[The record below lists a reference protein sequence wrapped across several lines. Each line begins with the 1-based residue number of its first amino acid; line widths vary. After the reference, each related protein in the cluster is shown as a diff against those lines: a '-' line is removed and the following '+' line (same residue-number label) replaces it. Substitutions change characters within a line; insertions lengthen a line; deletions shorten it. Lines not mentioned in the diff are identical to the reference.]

1 MKQTIYILTLIVA
14 FLIYSFC
21 GQSVVANEVDSIK
34 ISAKSEGYL
43 LDGLLLK
50 KSNDQKKKPVVIFL
64 GGSGNSSHRTNYK
77 DFVQFFLEKTFLEN
91 GFAVAYFDKRGLGK
105 SQGTWYETTFEQR
118 ALDAKNVALEIQ
130 KSAFID
136 VNKVFLI
143 GHSQGGWIVQI
154 ALSQFPEVFAGG
166 VSMAGA
172 TFGVKKQL
180 INDYQSDFICEK
192 GFDEREAL
200 DKATRKVDRDLF
212 IVSLIGRKGNW
223 KQLKLIKNFEP
234 EPYLKRINKPLLFM
248 LAENDELVN
257 STWAIDELK
266 RLFPNNLPLAF
277 EVYLAPGQSHSFKV
291 APKCYKGRL
300 SDIYYS
306 ESTNQKLFSWIS
318 KQAGIN

>member
-1 MKQTIYILTLIVA
+1 MKQTIHILTLIAA
-14 FLIYSFC
+14 FLTYSSC
-21 GQSVVANEVDSIK
+21 GQPVVANEVDSIK
-34 ISAKSEGYL
+34 ISAKSEEYL

-64 GGSGNSSHRTNYK
+64 VGSGNSSHRTNYK
-77 DFVQFFLEKTFLEN
+77 DFAQFFLEKTFLEN

-105 SQGTWYETTFEQR
+105 SQGTWHETTFEQR

-180 INDYQSDFICEK
+180 INDYQSDFICKK

-200 DKATRKVDRDLF
+200 DKATRKVNRDLF
-212 IVSLIGRKGNW
+212 IVSLLGRKGNW

-291 APKCYKGRL
+291 APKCDRERL

-306 ESTNQKLFSWIS
+306 ENTNQKLFSWIS

>member
-1 MKQTIYILTLIVA
+1 MKETIYTLTLIVA
-14 FLIYSFC
+14 FITISSF
-21 GQSVVANEVDSIK
+21 GHPAFANEVDSIK

-43 LDGLLLK
+43 LDGILLK
-50 KSNDQKKKPVVIFL
+50 KSGDQQKRPAVIFL
-64 GGSGNSSHRTNYK
+64 VGSGNSSHRTNYK
-77 DFVQFFLEKTFLEN
+77 DFIQFFLEKTFLEN
-91 GFAVAYFDKRGLGK
+91 GFAVAYFDKRGIGK
-105 SQGTWYETTFEQR
+105 SQGIWYETTFEQR
-118 ALDAKNVALEIQ
+118 ALDAKNVAVEIQ
-130 KSAFID
+130 KLNFID
-136 VNKVFLI
+136 INKVFLI

-154 ALSQFPEVFAGG
+154 ALSQYPEVFAGG

-180 INDYQSDFICEK
+180 INDYQSDYICEK

-200 DKATRKVDRDLF
+200 DKAKRKVDRDLF

-234 EPYLKRINKPLLFM
+234 EPYLKKINKPFLIM

-257 STWAIDELK
+257 STWATDELK

-277 EVYLAPGQSHSFKV
+277 EVYLSPGQSHSFKI
-291 APKCYKGRL
+291 APKCYNGK
-300 SDIYYS
+300 SADIFYS

-318 KQAGIN
+318 RQAGIN

>member
-1 MKQTIYILTLIVA
+1 MKQIKPILTIIFA
-14 FLIYSFC
+14 FLIFGTC
-21 GQSVVANEVDSIK
+21 GLPALANEVDTIK
-34 ISAKSEGYL
+34 IKAISEGFL
-43 LDGLLLK
+43 LDGILLK
-50 KSNDQKKKPVVIFL
+50 KSGDQQKRPVVIFL
-64 GGSGNSSHRTNYK
+64 VGSGNSSHRTNYK
-77 DFVQFFLEKTFLEN
+77 DFTQFFLEKTFLEN
-91 GFAVAYFDKRGLGK
+91 GFAVAYFDKRGIGK

-130 KSAFID
+130 KSSFID
-136 VNKVFLI
+136 INKVFLI

-180 INDYQSDFICEK
+180 VNDYQSDFICEK
-192 GFDEREAL
+192 GFEEREAL

-212 IVSLIGRKGNW
+212 IVSLLGRKGNW

-277 EVYLAPGQSHSFKV
+277 EVYLAPGQSHSFEI
-291 APKCYKGRL
+291 APKCYNGKL
-300 SDIYYS
+300 SDIFYS
-306 ESTNQKLFSWIS
+306 EITNQKLFSWINI
-318 KQAGIN
+318 QAGIN

>member
-1 MKQTIYILTLIVA
+1 MKPTIHILTVIVA
-14 FLIYSFC
+14 FLTINYF
-21 GQSVVANEVDSIK
+21 GLPALANEVDSIK
-34 ISAKSEGYL
+34 ISAVSEGYL
-43 LDGLLLK
+43 LDGIILK
-50 KSNDQKKKPVVIFL
+50 KSGDQQKRPVVIFL
-64 GGSGNSSHRTNYK
+64 VGSGNSSHRTNYK
-77 DFVQFFLEKTFLEN
+77 DFTQFFLEKTFLEN

-130 KSAFID
+130 KSSLID
-136 VNKVFLI
+136 IDKVFLI

-154 ALSQFPEVFAGG
+154 ALSQYPEVFAGG

-192 GFDEREAL
+192 GFDEQKAL

-223 KQLKLIKNFEP
+223 RQLKLIKDFEP
-234 EPYLKRINKPLLFM
+234 EPYLRRINKPLLIM

-257 STWAIDELK
+257 STWAVEELK
-266 RLFPNNLPLAF
+266 RLFPNNLPLPF
-277 EVYLAPGQSHSFKV
+277 EVYLSPGQSHSFKI
-291 APKCYKGRL
+291 APKCYNGKS
-300 SDIYYS
+300 SDIFYS
-306 ESTNQKLFSWIS
+306 ESTNQKLLSWIS
-318 KQAGIN
+318 RQAGIN